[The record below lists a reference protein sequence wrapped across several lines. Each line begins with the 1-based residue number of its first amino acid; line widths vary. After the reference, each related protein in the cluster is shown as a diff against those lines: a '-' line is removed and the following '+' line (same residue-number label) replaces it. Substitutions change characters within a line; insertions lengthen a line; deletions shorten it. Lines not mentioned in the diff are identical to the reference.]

1 YNVEIEDTS
10 SLKNVFHHLSI
21 IDEEY
26 KHNVQEY
33 TYKKVVEKLNE
44 TDMYIDNEE
53 VLEDNSI
60 LLTVNIGD

>member
-1 YNVEIEDTS
+1 M
-10 SLKNVFHHLSI
+10 
-21 IDEEY
+21 
-26 KHNVQEY
+26 QEY
-33 TYKKVVEKLNE
+33 TYKKVVEKLNG

>member
-1 YNVEIEDTS
+1 M
-10 SLKNVFHHLSI
+10 
-21 IDEEY
+21 
-26 KHNVQEY
+26 QEY